1 LRGST
6 LTRVS
11 SAVLEILPNTLV
23 RDALVSLSIRS
34 SDLAAAPFTAGLRPP
49 VLVLPARF
57 SEVTLPLDQ
66 ASAICHELA
75 HIRRHDFLL
84 NLIYEIVSLPASFHP
99 VTLWIKSRISCTRE
113 FICDESAAAVFS
125 APRAYAKSLL
135 NIAQYLTVAVDPAPQ
150 SHALGLFNA
159 AILEERIINLLKG
172 QNHMGKIGK
181 YSLLFVTA
189 AFLCA
194 ATLSV
199 SAYSFQVAHSPMQA
213 FAGTWKAVHEGKTI
227 IVLRLHLDEEPPSG
241 SIRLAGFQLDLEGNG
256 AILTVTDE
264 RLDSPIAL
272 QNIKLQD
279 RTLSFDFVDND
290 GDRDKF
296 QMQISGTNTAT
307 LQWVEL
313 PKNLQAQPITITRQS
328 HSEKAK

>member
-1 LRGST
+1 
-6 LTRVS
+6 
-11 SAVLEILPNTLV
+11 
-23 RDALVSLSIRS
+23 
-34 SDLAAAPFTAGLRPP
+34 
-49 VLVLPARF
+49 
-57 SEVTLPLDQ
+57 
-66 ASAICHELA
+66 
-75 HIRRHDFLL
+75 
-84 NLIYEIVSLPASFHP
+84 
-99 VTLWIKSRISCTRE
+99 
-113 FICDESAAAVFS
+113 
-125 APRAYAKSLL
+125 
-135 NIAQYLTVAVDPAPQ
+135 
-150 SHALGLFNA
+150 
-159 AILEERIINLLKG
+159 
-172 QNHMGKIGK
+172 
-181 YSLLFVTA
+181 
-189 AFLCA
+189 
-194 ATLSV
+194 
-199 SAYSFQVAHSPMQA
+199 MQA

-256 AILTVTDE
+256 TILTVTDE

-296 QMQISGTNTAT
+296 QMQIAGTNTAA